1 MYDRQKRFNE
11 HLQKFNDAAAHF
23 LQEVGQLETIKHY
36 KAMNAKNPTTEP
48 GKTHTQTMLKQISA
62 LQPGRLIYVGLT
74 SECFIHGMPV
84 TFTIEQTAFHITR
97 KDKSLADIYQ
107 KASDVASVMYKSFE
121 AIFNSIVDVDS
132 IAIKFGEKFLRDLF
146 TNLTLDVYP
155 ITADDYNEKHDRCI
169 KQALD
174 VEPFIPYHY
183 VDGNPLKQYTPTDA
197 AQIQAIMLLG
207 QFIG

>member
-1 MYDRQKRFNE
+1 
-11 HLQKFNDAAAHF
+11 
-23 LQEVGQLETIKHY
+23 
-36 KAMNAKNPTTEP
+36 MNTKNSSTKSV
-48 GKTHTQTMLKQISA
+48 KTHTQTMLKQISA

-74 SECFIHGMPV
+74 SECFIYGMPV
-84 TFTIEQTAFHITR
+84 TFTIDHTAFHITR

-155 ITADDYNEKHDRCI
+155 ITADDYNEKHDRCLR
-169 KQALD
+169 QALD

-183 VDGNPLKQYTPTDA
+183 VDGNPLKQYEPQDA
-197 AQIQAIMLLG
+197 AQIQSIMLLG

>member
-1 MYDRQKRFNE
+1 
-11 HLQKFNDAAAHF
+11 
-23 LQEVGQLETIKHY
+23 
-36 KAMNAKNPTTEP
+36 MNAKNPTQSE
-48 GKTHTQTMLKQISA
+48 KTHTQTMLKQISS

-74 SECFIHGMPV
+74 SECLIHGMPV

-132 IAIKFGEKFLRDLF
+132 ITIKFGRKFLRDLF
-146 TNLTLDVYP
+146 TNLTLEVYP
-155 ITADDYNEKHDRCI
+155 ITADHYNEKHDRCI

-174 VEPFIPYHY
+174 VEPLIPYHY

-197 AQIQAIMLLG
+197 VQIQAIMLLG